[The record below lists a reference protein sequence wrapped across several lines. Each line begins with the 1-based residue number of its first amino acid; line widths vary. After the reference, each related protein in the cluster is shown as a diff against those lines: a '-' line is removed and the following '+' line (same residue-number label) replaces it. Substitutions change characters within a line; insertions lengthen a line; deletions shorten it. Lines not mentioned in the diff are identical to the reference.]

1 MHATIDWQNKLHFS
15 GAADSGHVID
25 IDGPPALGGENLGL
39 RPMELILL
47 GVGGCS
53 AMDVMHILGKAR
65 QKVTGCRI
73 EVDGTRAET
82 DPKVFTD
89 IHMTFVVSGDDLSE
103 KHVARAVKL
112 SAEKYCSASIMLA
125 ASVNIT
131 HEYRIL
137 PQDQK

>member
-1 MHATIDWQNKLHFS
+1 MVTHVKFFGD
-15 GAADSGHVID
+15 ADKDASWVGETGSGHAVV
-25 IDGPPALGGENLGL
+25 IDGPEHIGGRNIGM

-53 AMDVMHILGKAR
+53 AMDVIYILRKAR
-65 QKVTGCRI
+65 QAVSDCQI
-73 EVDGTRAET
+73 EVRGTRAET

-89 IHMTFVVSGDDLSE
+89 IHLHFVVEGHELAE

-112 SAEKYCSASIMLA
+112 SAEKYCSASLMLQ

-131 HEYRIL
+131 HSHEIVG
-137 PQDQK
+137 

>member
-1 MHATIDWQNKLHFS
+1 MKATIDWQGALEFS
-15 GAADSGHVID
+15 ASADSGHTVT
-25 IDGPPALGGENLGL
+25 IDGPPDLGGQNRGF
-39 RPMELILL
+39 RPMEMILL

-53 AMDVMHILGKAR
+53 AMDVMHILKKAR
-65 QKVTGCRI
+65 QNVTDCRI

-89 IHMTFVVSGDDLSE
+89 IHLRFVVTGSDLSE
-103 KHVARAVKL
+103 KHVARAVQL

-131 HEYRIL
+131 HDYTIEAAA
-137 PQDQK
+137 